1 MKHSLKTI
9 KLPPEIRTGQF
20 LKFVSLYAKQFK
32 ANNGYDKWLVEYQE
46 MDKLHWF
53 DTPMILR
60 DIYIDIL
67 LNNSTQPYII
77 RDAVYYICTQALEA
91 AKALLSRQLFDIR
104 LITGEI
110 ALDDNDN
117 ELTGLLFENATTLC
131 KTMNDEAEEILFKVT
146 LRQ

>member
-1 MKHSLKTI
+1 MKQSLKTI
-9 KLPPEIRTGQF
+9 KLPQEIRTSQF
-20 LKFVSLYAKQFK
+20 LKFVRLYAKQFK
-32 ANNGYDKWLVEYQE
+32 ANNGYGKWLAEYQKI
-46 MDKLHWF
+46 DSLHWF
-53 DTPMILR
+53 DTPTILR

-91 AKALLSRQLFDIR
+91 TKALLSRQLFAVC

-117 ELTGLLFENATTLC
+117 ELTGLSFEKATGLC
-131 KTMNDEAEEILFKVT
+131 KTMNDEAEEILFRVT
-146 LRQ
+146 LQ

>member
-1 MKHSLKTI
+1 MKQSLKTV
-9 KLPPEIRTGQF
+9 KLPPEIKTNQF
-20 LKFVSLYAKQFK
+20 LKFVRLYAKQFK
-32 ANNGYDKWLVEYQE
+32 TNNGYGKWLAEYQE
-46 MDKLHWF
+46 MDKLYWF
-53 DTPMILR
+53 DTPTILR

-91 AKALLSRQLFDIR
+91 TKALLSRQLFAIC

-117 ELTGLLFENATTLC
+117 ELTGLSFENATILC
-131 KTMNDEAEEILFKVT
+131 KAMNDEAEEILFRVT
-146 LRQ
+146 LQ

>member
-1 MKHSLKTI
+1 MKQSLKAK
-9 KLPPEIRTGQF
+9 KLSQEIRTSQF
-20 LKFVSLYAKQFK
+20 LKFVGFYAKRFK
-32 ANNGYDKWLVEYQE
+32 ANNGYGKWLAEYQE
-46 MDKLHWF
+46 MDRLHWF
-53 DTPMILR
+53 DTPTILR

-67 LNNSTQPYII
+67 LSNSTQPYII

-91 AKALLSRQLFDIR
+91 TKALLSQQLFAIC

-117 ELTGLLFENATTLC
+117 ELTGLSFEKATALC
-131 KTMNDEAEEILFKVT
+131 KTMNDEAEEILFRVS

>member
-1 MKHSLKTI
+1 MKQSLKAK
-9 KLPPEIRTGQF
+9 KLPQEIRTGQF
-20 LKFVSLYAKQFK
+20 LKFVKLYAKRFK
-32 ANNGYDKWLVEYQE
+32 ANNGYGKWLVEYQE

-53 DTPMILR
+53 DTPNILR

-67 LNNSTQPYII
+67 LDTSTQPYII
-77 RDAVYYICTQALEA
+77 RDAIYYICTQALEA
-91 AKALLSRQLFDIR
+91 TKALLSRQLFDIR

-117 ELTGLLFENATTLC
+117 ELTGLSLEKATALC

-146 LRQ
+146 LQQ

>member
-1 MKHSLKTI
+1 MKQSLKTV
-9 KLPPEIRTGQF
+9 KLPQEIRTSQF
-20 LKFVSLYAKQFK
+20 LKFVRLYAKQFK
-32 ANNGYDKWLVEYQE
+32 ANNGYGKWLAEYQE

-53 DTPMILR
+53 DTPNILR

-67 LNNSTQPYII
+67 LNTSTQPYII

-91 AKALLSRQLFDIR
+91 TRVLLSQRLFAIC

-117 ELTGLLFENATTLC
+117 ELTGLSFENATTLC
-131 KTMNDEAEEILFKVT
+131 KVMNDEAEEILFRVT
-146 LRQ
+146 LQ